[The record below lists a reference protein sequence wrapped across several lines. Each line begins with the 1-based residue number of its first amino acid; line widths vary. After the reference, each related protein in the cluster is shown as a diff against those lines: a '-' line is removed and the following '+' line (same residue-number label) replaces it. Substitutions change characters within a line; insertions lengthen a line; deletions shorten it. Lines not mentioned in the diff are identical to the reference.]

1 MKLTWLGHGGFRI
14 EIEDR
19 TLLLDPWLSG
29 NPVFPRRA
37 GTLQ

>member
-19 TLLLDPWLSG
+19 TPLLDPWLSG